1 MKVALIGAAGNIGG
15 KILAEAL
22 SRGHDVTAIVRHPGK
37 LTSHARLRI
46 KSAEA
51 SDEAGLAKAIGG
63 HEAVINAVRF
73 SVMSPHVLIA
83 AVKRAGVKRLL
94 VVGGAGSLEAS
105 PGMLVIDTPS
115 FPAAAK
121 HEAGAGREFLKVLRG
136 ESELNWTFLSPSAV
150 IAPGE
155 RTGKF
160 RLGTNQL
167 LVAANGESKI
177 SREDYAVAM
186 IDELEN
192 PKHPRQ
198 RFTVGY

>member
-1 MKVALIGAAGNIGG
+1 MKVALIGAAGNIGS

-22 SRGHDVTAIVRHPGK
+22 ARGHQVTAVVRHPEK
-37 LTSHARLRI
+37 LTPQAKLAITSG
-46 KSAEA
+46 EA

-63 HEAVINAVRF
+63 HDAVINAVRF
-73 SVMSPHVLIA
+73 SVMNPQILIA

-105 PGMLVIDTPS
+105 PGLLVIDTPS

-136 ESELNWTFLSPSAV
+136 ETELNWTFLSPSAV

-160 RLGTNQL
+160 RLGKDQL
-167 LVAANGESKI
+167 LVGANGESKI